1 LILACAFHGL
11 TSVILPF
18 TTSTHNPPILPDNVI
33 DILKAAQPQVLILP
47 AGLAVEDLKQI
58 KSIKGI
64 VVVDISTGPHMDW
77 SSEDGDIPVKSW
89 PQLLEL
95 NAHHEPSEL
104 AAVAV
109 QSFIK
114 VGSELK
120 PVEFT
125 HQVLSRSG
133 NLIIEYHC
141 CDC

>member
-1 LILACAFHGL
+1 MTSVTLPFL
-11 TSVILPF
+11 TSGHNLP
-18 TTSTHNPPILPDNVI
+18 SLPDNVVE
-33 DILKAAQPQVLILP
+33 ILNAAQPQVLILP
-47 AGLAVEDLKQI
+47 AGLAVEGLNEI

-64 VVVDISTGPHMDW
+64 VVVDISTAPHMDW

-89 PQLLEL
+89 TQLLEL
-95 NAHHEPSEL
+95 NAHHEPSEP

-120 PVEFT
+120 SIEFT
-125 HQVLSRSG
+125 HQVLSRSE
-133 NLIIEYHC
+133 NLIVECYC